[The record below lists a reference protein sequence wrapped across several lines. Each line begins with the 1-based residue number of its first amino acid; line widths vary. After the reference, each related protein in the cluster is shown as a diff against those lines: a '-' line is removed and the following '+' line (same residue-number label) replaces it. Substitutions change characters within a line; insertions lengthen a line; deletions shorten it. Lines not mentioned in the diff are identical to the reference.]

1 MGCTLIALHIDLVM
15 NIYTHKIPSNVRN
28 GMSTF
33 SGDECYL
40 VRRRKKGLTGKG
52 IQGNCH
58 FNVQGWVDKIGG
70 ERLSGWLL
78 YRNRS
83 LINKGIWVWIFH
95 SLWKTPEGQVVDV
108 TQDSNYEGSDFTT
121 VWLDKSRDID
131 IKEGTSYN
139 NVIVFENSTSANIF
153 TKNLGSEVLVG
164 IPYWATPSMNHIR
177 KISEH
182 TGKYR
187 WIDESFPNN
196 INLLESEYN
205 CKVKDGKLVPNQGAN
220 NQISTKIFFDYSVG
234 G

>member
-1 MGCTLIALHIDLVM
+1 M
-15 NIYTHKIPSNVRN
+15 NIYTHKIPSNVRD

-33 SGDECYL
+33 SGEECYL
-40 VRRRKKGLTGKG
+40 IRRRKKGLTGKG

-70 ERLSGWLL
+70 ERLTGWLL

-83 LINKGIWVWIFH
+83 LINKGLWVWVFH
-95 SLWKTPEGQVVDV
+95 SLWKTPEGQIVDV
-108 TQDSNYEGSDFTT
+108 TQDSTYEGSDFTT

-131 IKEGTSYN
+131 ISEGTSYN
-139 NVIVFENSTSANIF
+139 NVVVFENNTSAKNF
-153 TKNLGSEVLVG
+153 TKNVGTEALVG
-164 IPYWATPSMNHIR
+164 IPYWTTPSMNDIL

-187 WIDESFPNN
+187 WVDESFSEN
-196 INLLESEYN
+196 IKLLESEYN
-205 CKVKDGKLVPNQGAN
+205 CKVKDGKLVPNEGAS
-220 NQISTKIFFDYSVG
+220 NQISSKIFFDYSVG

>member
-1 MGCTLIALHIDLVM
+1 M

-78 YRNRS
+78 YRNRL
-83 LINKGIWVWIFH
+83 LINRGLWMWTFH

-108 TQDSNYEGSDFTT
+108 TQDSTYEGSDFTT

-131 IKEGTSYN
+131 LNEGTSFN
-139 NVIVFENSTSANIF
+139 NVVVFENGTSANNF
-153 TKNLGSEVLVG
+153 TKNLGSEALVG
-164 IPYWATPSMNHIR
+164 IPYWTTPSMNHIR

-187 WIDESFPNN
+187 WVDERFPNN
-196 INLLESEYN
+196 INLFESEYN
-205 CKVKDGKLVPNQGAN
+205 CKVKDGKLVPNQGASE
-220 NQISTKIFFDYSVG
+220 QISTKIFFDYSVG

>member
-1 MGCTLIALHIDLVM
+1 M
-15 NIYTHKIPSNVRN
+15 NIYTHKIPSNVRE
-28 GMSTF
+28 GMSLF
-33 SGDECYL
+33 SADECYL
-40 VRRRKKGLTGKG
+40 IQRRKKGLTGKG

-70 ERLSGWLL
+70 ERLTGWLL

-83 LINKGIWVWIFH
+83 LINKGLWVWVFH

-108 TQDSNYEGSDFTT
+108 TQDSTYEGSDFTT

-139 NVIVFENSTSANIF
+139 NVVVFENSTSANNF
-153 TKNLGSEVLVG
+153 TKNVGTEALVG
-164 IPYWATPSMNHIR
+164 VPYWTTPSMNNIL

-187 WIDESFPNN
+187 WVDESFSDNVK
-196 INLLESEYN
+196 LLESEYN
-205 CKVKDGKLVPNQGAN
+205 CKVKDGRLVPNEGASK
-220 NQISTKIFFDYSVG
+220 QISSKIFFDYSVG